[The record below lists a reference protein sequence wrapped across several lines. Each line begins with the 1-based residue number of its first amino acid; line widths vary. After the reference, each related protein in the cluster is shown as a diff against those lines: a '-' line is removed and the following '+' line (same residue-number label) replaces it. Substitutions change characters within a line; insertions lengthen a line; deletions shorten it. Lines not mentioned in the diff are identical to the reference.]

1 MKMSAA
7 LFRETSAQ
15 RSDKNGKEMMIMK
28 IFVHVL
34 QREQGD
40 VGEGPDWRH
49 S

>member
-1 MKMSAA
+1 MSAA

-15 RSDKNGKEMMIMK
+15 RSDKNVKEMMIMK
-28 IFVHVL
+28 IFLQVL

-40 VGEGPDWRH
+40 VGEGSDRRD